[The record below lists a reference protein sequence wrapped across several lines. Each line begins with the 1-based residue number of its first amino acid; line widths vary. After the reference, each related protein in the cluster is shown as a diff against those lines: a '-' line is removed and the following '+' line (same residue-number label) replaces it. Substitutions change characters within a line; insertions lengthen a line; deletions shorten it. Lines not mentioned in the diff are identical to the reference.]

1 MVKSRASAVCTA
13 VAAAA
18 LVAALPGSA
27 EAKGAPSGGVKQAV
41 FKATLSGSQVTTWE
55 YHHKAQGGCDADASG
70 NGDQQIKFGDNKKT
84 FKITFTTPPK
94 KDPNLFSTDGRPAV
108 VIEPLFHRI
117 KATASRDGEVQYGA
131 ADTTLCPGDNGG
143 ADPGYKP
150 PEPDCGTRYGSFQ
163 PRLYFHDGGQD
174 EDDLIV
180 PLPGSPSE
188 ENRLSLDGT
197 DWMWSTATGSKHSE
211 LRNTFEHC
219 PFIFD
224 PDTVDDFGN
233 IYISQAKLSEKALFN
248 KGRKKI
254 VVSGDHISKRHDADS
269 SGKTILAWNLHLTRV
284 K

>member
-1 MVKSRASAVCTA
+1 MRKSRTITACTTLAAS
-13 VAAAA
+13 A
-18 LVAALPGSA
+18 LVAALPVTA
-27 EAKGAPSGGVKQAV
+27 EASKAPSPSVKQAV

-84 FKITFTTPPK
+84 FKVTFSTPPK
-94 KDPNLFSTDGRPAV
+94 KQPNLFLTAGRPAV

-143 ADPGYKP
+143 ADPGYRP
-150 PEPDCGTRYGSFQ
+150 PEPDCGMRYGSFQ
-163 PRLYFHDGGQD
+163 PKLYFHEVNQD
-174 EDDLIV
+174 PDDLIV
-180 PLPGSPSE
+180 PLPRFPVE
-188 ENRLSLDGT
+188 KNRLSLDGA
-197 DWMWSTATGSKHSE
+197 DWMWSTATGSQHSE

-224 PDTVDDFGN
+224 PDTVDDLGN

-248 KGRKKI
+248 KSRKHI

-269 SGKTILAWNLHLTRV
+269 SGQTILAWNLRLTRV